1 MCSELAGRSLRVM
14 LPVVYL
20 RGDCVLRAGWK
31 ELEGN
36 AASGLPER
44 RLCAQS
50 WLVGV

>member
-1 MCSELAGRSLRVM
+1 M

-20 RGDCVLRAGWK
+20 REDSVLRAGWE

-50 WLVGV
+50 WLEGV